1 MTRILS
7 KPALPFDISSVSF
20 RGAAADLGEAL
31 AFLAGGRKPE
41 PETLSRLCQSLRSL
55 QGFLLAEAK
64 EQAGREAVAV
74 DQGLRAVLGAG
85 QVSLVPPFQP
95 VLADAAVHLA
105 RAHG

>member
-1 MTRILS
+1 MSRILS

-31 AFLAGGRKPE
+31 AFLAGGVTPE
-41 PETLSRLCQSLRSL
+41 AETRSRLCQALRSL
-55 QGFLLAEAK
+55 QGHLLAEAR
-64 EQAGREAVAV
+64 EQAGRESIAEEL
-74 DQGLRAVLGAG
+74 GLRAVLGAG

-95 VLADAAVHLA
+95 VLAEAAVHLA